1 MKRLMMLVVFKLFA
15 VEELHH
21 IPPQWILYWMAGN
34 HASTLVLWKEVHL
47 VSAKLHSRMPR
58 VTPNKHAHN
67 KFADEVLYCLFN
79 AGNNIA
85 DIDNILIAYE
95 HKVRVVEDY
104 IYMLKEFANTGH
116 LLLVV
121 KCFDFIVRKQ
131 NGRVAKGKLVSTMI
145 GTLGRLGEINL
156 SLRLF
161 YNTLMDA
168 GAKGQADFD
177 VVVKFYDELLG
188 RGIVPDRLTYN
199 SLLSVCA
206 PKGMWEM
213 A

>member
-21 IPPQWILYWMAGN
+21 IPPKWILYWMAGN
-34 HASTLVLWKEVHL
+34 HASTLVLWKEVHP
-47 VSAKLHSRMPR
+47 VSAKLHSIMPR
-58 VTPNKHAHN
+58 VTP
-67 KFADEVLYCLFN
+67 
-79 AGNNIA
+79 NNIA

-131 NGRVAKGKLVSTMI
+131 NGRAAKGKLVSTMI

-161 YNTLMDA
+161 YNSLMDA